1 LANQT
6 KQSINNK
13 QSDQQRERERE
24 RERARGGRQAGF
36 EMMTKMVVIGNQSVY
51 HMNRKDIIE
60 TIIHTA
66 EKPEASSQETGKIER
81 NKTKLEGE

>member
-1 LANQT
+1 
-6 KQSINNK
+6 
-13 QSDQQRERERE
+13 
-24 RERARGGRQAGF
+24 
-36 EMMTKMVVIGNQSVY
+36 MMTKMVVIGNQSVY